1 MAFQDLF
8 GTAIAKFNDRV
19 KTNADYQEVLREYA
33 GRSLR
38 IEIEDDTTYVIAFS
52 ANGASLAVSPT
63 DPPEDMV
70 LQTSKSILNRMIEER
85 KVDPLDLLMGKIKV
99 KNIGLHEVSLIKK
112 LLKA

>member
-8 GTAIAKFNDRV
+8 GTAITKFNERV
-19 KTNADYQEVLREYA
+19 KTNIEYQEVLQEYA

-38 IEIEDDTTYVIAFS
+38 LEIEDDTSYVISLS
-52 ANGASLAVSPT
+52 ADGASLTVSPA

-70 LQTSKSILNRMIEER
+70 LQTSKSILSKMIDER
-85 KVDPLDLLMGKIKV
+85 KVDPIDLLMGKIKV
-99 KNIGLHEVSLIKK
+99 KNVGLHEVSLIKK